1 MIKLDKLLI
10 LGRLLVLIS
19 LVYTPAICEVVYKE
33 LLRIMKLSISFLCML
48 YICLVN
54 ILQVG
59 DKTLRS
65 ELTRKLGKLQSSRY
79 AKTLGKLSWLSFV
92 FHLKAL
98 THTHSTPLISHDNV
112 MGYHWST
119 VCMYVSVGRVGGGG
133 RGTES

>member
-59 DKTLRS
+59 DKTRS
-65 ELTRKLGKLQSSRY
+65 ELTRKLGKLWSSRY
-79 AKTLGKLSWLSFV
+79 AKTLGKL
-92 FHLKAL
+92 
-98 THTHSTPLISHDNV
+98 
-112 MGYHWST
+112 
-119 VCMYVSVGRVGGGG
+119 
-133 RGTES
+133 